1 MQTTIEETLITQKT
15 KELCQAIL
23 DQPDMRAARQAIET
37 FIGNDAAKAQYES
50 LMAKGQEL
58 QKKQQS
64 AQQLSPAE
72 ISAFETDREALL
84 NNPVARGFLDAQ
96 QELHEVHETIN
107 QYVSKT
113 LELGRM
119 PTDADFESGSC
130 GHGCGCH
137 SEDHDHDHG
146 HSH

>member
-23 DQPDMRAARQAIET
+23 DQPDMRDARQAIES
-37 FIGNDAAKAQYES
+37 FIGNDAAKSQYES
-50 LMAKGQEL
+50 LMAKGQAL
-58 QKKQQS
+58 QQKQQRS
-64 AQQLSPAE
+64 EQLSPDE
-72 ISAFETDREALL
+72 ISAFESDREALL
-84 NNPVARGFLDAQ
+84 NNPVAKGFLDAQ

-113 LELGRM
+113 LELGRI

-137 SEDHDHDHG
+137 SEGADHG